1 MTQGTSGAGVTELGR
16 IWLGDALVDAAD
28 AVVSVSDR
36 GFTSGDGVFET
47 LKVVGGAPFAITR
60 HLARLRGSADA
71 VGISMPAEDFL
82 REAVLRT
89 ISANSGRLG
98 DLGRLRVTLTA
109 GMGQPGLLRAASTPT
124 LVITA
129 DPQPAHPQ
137 SATVITVPWPHN
149 ERALLVGAKT
159 TSYAENLAILER
171 VRASGAHEALLPDT
185 MGRLCEGTT
194 CNVLVALQGQ
204 LITPSLA
211 TGCLGGVTRSLI
223 LEWGLAVEHD
233 VAIDQLAH
241 ASEVW
246 LSSSTRDMLPV
257 SVLDGR
263 QLVAPGPL
271 GVQAASQF
279 AARAASDVD
288 P

>member
-1 MTQGTSGAGVTELGR
+1 M
-16 IWLGDALVDAAD
+16 
-28 AVVSVSDR
+28 VSVSDR

-47 LKVVGGAPFAITR
+47 LKVVGGTPFAITR
-60 HLARLRGSADA
+60 HLARLRGSAGA
-71 VGISMPAEDFL
+71 VGIEMPAEDFL
-82 REAVLRT
+82 RQAVSET
-89 ISANSGRLG
+89 ISANATRLG
-98 DLGRLRVTLTA
+98 ELGRLRITLTA
-109 GMGQPGLLRAASTPT
+109 GMGQPGLLRADSPPT

-129 DPQPAHPQ
+129 DPQPAHPG

-171 VRASGAHEALLPDT
+171 VRASGAHEALLADT
-185 MGRLCEGTT
+185 QGRLCEGTT
-194 CNVLVALQGQ
+194 CNVLVALDGR

-233 VAIDQLAH
+233 IAIEQLSQ

-257 SVLDGR
+257 STLDGR
-263 QLVAPGPL
+263 ALAAPGPL
-271 GVQAASQF
+271 GTQAAAEFS
-279 AARAASDVD
+279 ARAAITTD